1 MGDLGAFFLARD
13 AYGGGVKLGVSLDP
27 DRREGLFW
35 RLQAFGWGMTL
46 VISVTMTSYLSLEN
60 GLALSLFRTAFG
72 VVTSAFLLR
81 PLYRGMRASGSVFT
95 PVRVSTIVAI
105 CIALGVADTITTLAL
120 ADLLGVSR
128 MMVALREVFS
138 VSFLMRAALYAF
150 WSILYFFILSLLD
163 AQQEQLRAVRTE
175 ADLRARELQM
185 LRSQVKLHFL
195 HDSLASVLAAS
206 DDPPAVRRLTLALT
220 EYLRSALDR
229 RGDFS
234 PLGEEL
240 TTLESYLRVE
250 KARLDDGLEY
260 AVEAG
265 PGAADVSVPVSL
277 LLPLLE
283 NAVRYGRLAPMRPLR
298 VEISAAVEGGTLVL
312 SVVNSG
318 YWVEPAESTSP
329 GAGLANLRRR
339 LELIY
344 GGSASLAIEPGNA
357 SVTARIRLPVAP
369 PQV

>member
-1 MGDLGAFFLARD
+1 VGFFSWPGA
-13 AYGGGVKLGVSLDP
+13 AYDGGVKLGVSLDP

-46 VISVTMTSYLSLEN
+46 IISVTMTSYLSLEN
-60 GLALSLFRTAFG
+60 GLALSIFRTAFG
-72 VVTSAFLLR
+72 VVTSGYLLR

-105 CIALGVADTITTLAL
+105 CIALGVADTITTLAV

-128 MMVALREVFS
+128 VMVALREVFS

-163 AQQEQLRAVRTE
+163 AQQEQLRAIRTE
-175 ADLRARELQM
+175 AALRARELQM

-195 HDSLASVLAAS
+195 HDSLTSVLAAS

-220 EYLRSALDR
+220 EYLRSALEQ

-240 TTLESYLRVE
+240 TALESYLRVE
-250 KARLDDGLEY
+250 KARLGDGLEY
-260 AVEAG
+260 AIEAG
-265 PGAADVSVPVSL
+265 PGAADVSAPVSL

-283 NAVRYGRLAPMRPLR
+283 NAIRYGQLAPMRPLR
-298 VEISAAVEGGTLVL
+298 IEVSAVVEGDRLVL

-318 YWVEPAESTSP
+318 YWVPPAADASP

-344 GGSASLAIEPGNA
+344 GGDASLTVEPGNA
-357 SVTARIRLPVAP
+357 SVTACIRLPMAP
-369 PQV
+369 PPQA